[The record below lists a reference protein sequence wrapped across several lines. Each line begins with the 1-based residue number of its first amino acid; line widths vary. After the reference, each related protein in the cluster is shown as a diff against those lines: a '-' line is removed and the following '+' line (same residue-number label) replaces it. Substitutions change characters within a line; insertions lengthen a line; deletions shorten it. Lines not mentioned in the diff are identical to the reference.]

1 VNEEQH
7 RSQSGRRRFYDEEFK
22 RNAVELLEAGG
33 ALGSA
38 TGPGVGYLGLFFR
51 QVEAQ
56 VSLHGGRTP
65 IAAVNSARPWGS
77 VAAGSR
83 ITGRRPSPLP

>member
-7 RSQSGRRRFYDEEFK
+7 RSQSGRRRFSDEEFK

-56 VSLHGGRTP
+56 VSLHGGP
-65 IAAVNSARPWGS
+65 DSY
-77 VAAGSR
+77 SR
-83 ITGRRPSPLP
+83 SELCQALGVSRSGL